1 MIAIPISIAIP
12 IPMPNG
18 DWDLTVPSGARLFFG
33 RHFARRRSGVFHCGN
48 IFCHDAAKMVDDM
61 TVLAQ
66 NKKAFHD
73 YHIDQTLEAG
83 IVLSGPEVKSL
94 RAGKANLRDGYAQL
108 KNGEVFLY
116 NVHISPYAWTTHLAQ
131 DPLRVRKLLLHRQ
144 EIRKLIGK
152 LHEKGIA
159 LIPLKIYFIAN
170 GKAKVELALVKHKT
184 QGDKRDSIAERDA
197 EREMARTVRRGRED
211 SD

>member
-1 MIAIPISIAIP
+1 MS
-12 IPMPNG
+12 
-18 DWDLTVPSGARLFFG
+18 
-33 RHFARRRSGVFHCGN
+33 
-48 IFCHDAAKMVDDM
+48 AKKTTGQKIV
-61 TVLAQ
+61 AK

-170 GKAKVELALVKHKT
+170 GKAKVELALARGQKLY
-184 QGDKRDSIAERDA
+184 DKRAALKEKESN
-197 EREMARTVRRGRED
+197 REMQRNLRREE
-211 SD
+211 

>member
-1 MIAIPISIAIP
+1 MS
-12 IPMPNG
+12 
-18 DWDLTVPSGARLFFG
+18 
-33 RHFARRRSGVFHCGN
+33 
-48 IFCHDAAKMVDDM
+48 AKKTTGQKIV
-61 TVLAQ
+61 AK

-159 LIPLKIYFIAN
+159 LVPLKIYFIGN
-170 GKAKVELALVKHKT
+170 GKAKVELALARGKKLY
-184 QGDKRDSIAERDA
+184 DKRAALKEKESSREIERS
-197 EREMARTVRRGRED
+197 MRRGRDE
-211 SD
+211 